1 MTHTDCRYEIP
12 LTSNKSQLDGRLLPD
27 RRRKCGYKLAGVF
40 QDFEKAGAKAFLGV
54 KAVFAVKRK
63 EINL

>member
-1 MTHTDCRYEIP
+1 MDF
-12 LTSNKSQLDGRLLPD
+12 SQTGEGNVGTNLRGFSGLCERGS
-27 RRRKCGYKLAGVF
+27 KG
-40 QDFEKAGAKAFLGV
+40 FLWV